1 MPTTVSLRSI
11 AKELETLPDEGHL
24 YLNRETG
31 ELQMIL
37 REEASLAEEETD
49 LDKVREWQ
57 RELVVKAREVFESD
71 DWLQLPT
78 KFDIHEWEIMDKF
91 ALSVKNENL
100 QNQLRNTIRKTGAFR
115 RFKATVHRYDL
126 QDQWYAFK
134 TAAVERITARWLDAH
149 GIAYH

>member
-11 AKELETLPDEGHL
+11 AEALGILPDESYL

-37 REEASLAEEETD
+37 REEASLAEVETD
-49 LDKVREWQ
+49 LEKVREWQ
-57 RELVVKAREVFESD
+57 RELVVKAGEALDSP

-78 KFDIHEWEIMDKF
+78 KFDIHEWEIMDEF
-91 ALSVKNENL
+91 ALSVKNESL
-100 QNQLRNTIRKTGAFR
+100 QNRLRNTIRKKGAFR
-115 RFKATVHRYDL
+115 HFKDAVQRYDL
-126 QDQWYAFK
+126 QNQWYAFK
-134 TAAVERITARWLDAH
+134 TAAVERITARWLDAY